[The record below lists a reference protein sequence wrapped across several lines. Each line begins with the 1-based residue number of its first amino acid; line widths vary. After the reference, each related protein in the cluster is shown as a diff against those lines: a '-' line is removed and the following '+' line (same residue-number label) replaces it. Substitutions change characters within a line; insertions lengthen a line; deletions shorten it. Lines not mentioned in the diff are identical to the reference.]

1 MSIEQVEQQ
10 AEVSTDRKDGQRQ
23 FFRLNEIITEQTGV
37 NGSLVAILQAVQ
49 EEYRYLPEEVL
60 TYIATALDL
69 SPAAVFGVATFFAQF
84 SLEPKGHYLV
94 TICDGTACHVKRS
107 MSLYD
112 AICRKYDLKEGRL
125 TTPDMLFTLETVA
138 CVGCCALAPVM
149 MINGQVH
156 AHISPDAAVT
166 IVDTLANRKQE
177 EGR

>member
-1 MSIEQVEQQ
+1 MSTEPVEQQ
-10 AEVSTDRKDGQRQ
+10 IQVSLDRRDAQRQ
-23 FFRLNEIITEQTGV
+23 FFRLNEIITEQTAA
-37 NGSLVAILQAVQ
+37 NHSLIAILQEVQ

-69 SPAAVFGVATFFAQF
+69 SPATIFGVATFFAQF
-84 SLEPKGHYLV
+84 SLEPKGRYLV

-107 MSLYD
+107 MSSYD

-149 MINGQVH
+149 IINGQVH
-156 AHISPDAAVT
+156 AHMSPDAAVT
-166 IVDTLANRKQE
+166 IVETLASRKE
-177 EGR
+177 EK

>member
-1 MSIEQVEQQ
+1 MKQEIP
-10 AEVSTDRKDGQRQ
+10 VSPDRGSGQRR
-23 FFRLNEIITEQTGV
+23 FFRLNEIIAEYGAAKY
-37 NGSLVAILQAVQ
+37 SLIAILQAAQ

-69 SPAAVFGVATFFAQF
+69 SPATVFGVATFFAQF
-84 SLEPKGHYLV
+84 SLKPKGRYLV

-107 MSLYD
+107 MSIYD

-149 MINGQVH
+149 IINGQVH

-166 IVDTLANRKQE
+166 IVDTLANRKE
-177 EGR
+177 EERRYSDG

>member
-1 MSIEQVEQQ
+1 MSTEQQ
-10 AEVSTDRKDGQRQ
+10 IQVSPSRRNGQRQ
-23 FFRLNEIITEQTGV
+23 FFRLNEIIAEQTGA
-37 NGSLVAILQAVQ
+37 NRSLIAILQAVQ

-69 SPAAVFGVATFFAQF
+69 SPATVFGVATFFAQF

-107 MSLYD
+107 MSIYD

-149 MINGQVH
+149 IINGQVH
-156 AHISPDAAVT
+156 AHMSPDVAVT
-166 IVDTLANRKQE
+166 IVDTLAGRRE
-177 EGR
+177 EEE

>member
-1 MSIEQVEQQ
+1 MSTEQLEQQ
-10 AEVSTDRKDGQRQ
+10 IQVSPSRMNGQRQ
-23 FFRLNEIITEQTGV
+23 FFRLNEIIAEQTAA
-37 NGSLVAILQAVQ
+37 NRSLIAILQAVQ

-69 SPAAVFGVATFFAQF
+69 SPATVFGVATFFAQF
-84 SLEPKGHYLV
+84 SLKPKGRYLV

-107 MSLYD
+107 MSIYA
-112 AICRKYDLKEGRL
+112 AICRKYDLNEGRL

-156 AHISPDAAVT
+156 AHITPDAALT